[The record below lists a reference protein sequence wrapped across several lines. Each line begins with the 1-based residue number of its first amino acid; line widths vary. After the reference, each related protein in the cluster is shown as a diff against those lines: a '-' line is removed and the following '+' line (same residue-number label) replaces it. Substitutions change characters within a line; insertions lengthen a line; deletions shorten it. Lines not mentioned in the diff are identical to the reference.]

1 MRRTLLNNVS
11 LYARNRLLSPPT
23 CNPNPSTSLVPLATS
38 TRSLLRL
45 FSSKDDS
52 SAESSNPSADSSV
65 IPTNKKDA
73 SVEVQ
78 DINNKGRS
86 NIGKDVDSRTS
97 SGCVGVVIGHD

>member
-23 CNPNPSTSLVPLATS
+23 CNPNPSSSHVPLATS

-52 SAESSNPSADSSV
+52 SAESSNPSAGSSV

-78 DINNKGRS
+78 DINNKG
-86 NIGKDVDSRTS
+86 GGQTCPSRLGTA
-97 SGCVGVVIGHD
+97 